1 MDVFHTFR
9 EIPFHSTTPT
19 EVDDGFDLL
28 LFFFLL
34 ITREWLARVRAAL
47 NYSAHSAFFFL
58 PLFLHV
64 SCEERRLHATEDYIP
79 CRWLGAVL
87 PWLGSSQSC

>member
-47 NYSAHSAFFFL
+47 NYSAHGAFYFARELRGRAL
-58 PLFLHV
+58 P
-64 SCEERRLHATEDYIP
+64 ATEDS
-79 CRWLGAVL
+79 
-87 PWLGSSQSC
+87 PWRVA